1 MKFFV
6 IACCGC
12 FLAVTLF
19 LDIWKYF
26 MGNTH
31 KEYWSGLLIVPAL
44 MLSKIFLGIYY
55 NLSVWYKV
63 TNKNLY
69 GAWITITG
77 VFITVIVNYLLI
89 PVWGY
94 WACALAT
101 VCCYGWMMIVS
112 AILGQKY
119 YPVPYNW
126 GKITI
131 YIIASLALFI
141 CYFLIRNYTDSLL
154 ILHLSSAG
162 LILLFLLLVLR
173 AEKNELRKMPFIGRY
188 I

>member
-1 MKFFV
+1 MDHYHRCIYNGDRKLFTDSCLGV
-6 IACCGC
+6 LGMRTCYCMLLRMDDGC
-12 FLAVTLF
+12 FCYIGTE
-19 LDIWKYF
+19 I
-26 MGNTH
+26 
-31 KEYWSGLLIVPAL
+31 
-44 MLSKIFLGIYY
+44 LSRSLQ
-55 NLSVWYKV
+55 L
-63 TNKNLY
+63 
-69 GAWITITG
+69 
-77 VFITVIVNYLLI
+77 
-89 PVWGY
+89 
-94 WACALAT
+94 
-101 VCCYGWMMIVS
+101 
-112 AILGQKY
+112 
-119 YPVPYNW
+119 

>member
-1 MKFFV
+1 
-6 IACCGC
+6 
-12 FLAVTLF
+12 
-19 LDIWKYF
+19 
-26 MGNTH
+26 
-31 KEYWSGLLIVPAL
+31 
-44 MLSKIFLGIYY
+44 
-55 NLSVWYKV
+55 
-63 TNKNLY
+63 
-69 GAWITITG
+69 
-77 VFITVIVNYLLI
+77 
-89 PVWGY
+89 
-94 WACALAT
+94 
-101 VCCYGWMMIVS
+101 MMVVS